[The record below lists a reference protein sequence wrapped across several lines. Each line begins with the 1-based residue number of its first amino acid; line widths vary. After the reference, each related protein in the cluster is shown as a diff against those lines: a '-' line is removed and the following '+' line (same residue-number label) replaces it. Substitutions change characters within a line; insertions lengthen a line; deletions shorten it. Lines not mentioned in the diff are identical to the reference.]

1 MLKLYSRQW
10 RDSQLIMLA
19 EQKTKREY
27 NSVLIQLAQL
37 QARELNAAVAG
48 RQEIESLGVTVSHHG
63 RMNHFLVVR

>member
-48 RQEIESLGVTVSHHG
+48 RQEIESLGVTVSDHG